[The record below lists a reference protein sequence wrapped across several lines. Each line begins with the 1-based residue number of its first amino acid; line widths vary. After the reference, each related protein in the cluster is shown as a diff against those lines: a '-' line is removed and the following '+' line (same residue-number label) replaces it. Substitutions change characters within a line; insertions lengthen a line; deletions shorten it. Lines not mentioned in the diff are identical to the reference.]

1 MIVDLNELA
10 KVIHTRAKDKGFY
23 DGEFNLS
30 EKLMLIVSELG
41 EAQESDR
48 KNRRANLEFF
58 LERTKSLNT
67 QPVNPDKAVTM
78 YSIEGGKIL
87 SFEKQIKDTLED
99 ELADALIRILDLCG
113 YLKIDIGKHVEIKM
127 WYNSTRPEK
136 HGKKY

>member
-1 MIVDLNELA
+1 MERKESGGRMIVDINELSKIIHSKA
-10 KVIHTRAKDKGFY
+10 KEKGFY

-48 KNRRANLEFF
+48 KNRKANLEYF
-58 LERTKSLNT
+58 LERQKEL
-67 QPVNPDKAVTM
+67 VAD
-78 YSIEGGKIL
+78 EGKVRA
-87 SFEKQIKDTLED
+87 FESSVKDTLED

-113 YLKIDIGKHVEIKM
+113 YLKIDIGNHVEIKM

>member
-10 KVIHTRAKDKGFY
+10 QLINKRAKEKGFY
-23 DGEFNLS
+23 DGGFNLS

-48 KNRRANLEFF
+48 KNRRANLEYF
-58 LERTKSLNT
+58 LERQKEL
-67 QPVNPDKAVTM
+67 VAD
-78 YSIEGGKIL
+78 EGKIRA
-87 SFEKQIKDTLED
+87 FESSIKDTIED

-136 HGKKY
+136 HGKRY